1 MLLPNVH
8 MYITII
14 INVVSSIQMSAY
26 QNYFNIFYCEYTGKE
41 IDRKNIKR
49 RMGRIRIK
57 GRRGKM
63 KDKQD
68 K

>member
-1 MLLPNVH
+1 
-8 MYITII
+8 
-14 INVVSSIQMSAY
+14 MSAY